1 MGLLLKLKDSDTLL
15 KSLKFGNDRPGGGSS
30 KQPYIQ
36 KSISDNPI
44 SSTGGNDFII
54 RGGIKAPQRALEDVA
69 RLAKYTTDGVKGL
82 LYTAKENILS
92 RTSVKT
98 EASKGIAYAGGAL
111 NAGVYTPLSTLAQA
125 GVGFTGTRLNR
136 MGIDPTGL
144 ISGLSL
150 KKYEDVV
157 KENHTFIP
165 SSTIIDPGGSLSV
178 VNFTIKTNNRL
189 INLLN
194 KKQNVI
200 SNDLI
205 DKYGGGPGSILGVGK
220 TKIKFADQR
229 TGINNSLVKAN
240 YTIENN
246 YAILKPNIRSN
257 IFYGID
263 DPRKGNRTFNT
274 EILLKGVSTNPT
286 YNIKRTGLSIGEYET
301 NIFQFKNS
309 STEPDSLYIES
320 SESIKLKEDPR
331 KGSRTFDTTKLLKGI
346 TTNPIYNI
354 GKSALEQPYTNLN
367 FGITEPTILADF
379 RPSST
384 ESGSLYIESS
394 ESIKLRKNLPQE
406 ASYTK
411 TQPNGNPTYI
421 VAITEQYKDSDKNLN
436 KFRIETRVNLG
447 DPGAVKGT
455 WAGDV
460 TEKNQII
467 DKINGSSIYI
477 SEEKKGKHHADYND
491 LINFRIGVID
501 NASPNKTTYMNF
513 RAYIDSFSDSYNAD
527 WKAQSYM
534 GRGEKFYKY
543 EGFSRD
549 ISLSFTVVAQSQG
562 EMNGMYQK
570 LNYLAS
576 SLAPYYTGQG
586 YMAGNLVKLT
596 VGNYIYEQVGFISS
610 ITYDIPEESSWE
622 LSLTPGIEI
631 ARDLNPNPD
640 ELPLM
645 IKVTGLKFTP
655 IHQFRPEIQNNP
667 VKGIGKRFI
676 TEQIPFE
683 QEWHTKLKNV

>member
-1 MGLLLKLKDSDTLL
+1 MGLLLKLKDGDTLL

-69 RLAKYTTDGVKGL
+69 RLAKYATDGVKGL
-82 LYTAKENILS
+82 LYTAKENLLS

-144 ISGLSL
+144 IPGLSL
-150 KKYEDVV
+150 NKYEDVT
-157 KENHTFIP
+157 KEELSSPP
-165 SSTIIDPGGSLSV
+165 S
-178 VNFTIKTNNRL
+178 NKNRL
-189 INLLN
+189 IRFLN
-194 KKQNVI
+194 EKQNV
-200 SNDLI
+200 SFSGFI
-205 DKYGGGPGSILGVGK
+205 DEYSGGPGSILGVGK

-229 TGINNSLVKAN
+229 TGINNIKLEKTGFFSSLEKFGYYNYGSFKSPRLLLYNGSSIFNGKNLSSIYEN
-240 YTIENN
+240 YTGEDPLKSEFSTTNNSPELMLFSNLSTESGSLYIESLES
-246 YAILKPNIRSN
+246 IKLKK
-257 IFYGID
+257 
-263 DPRKGNRTFNT
+263 DPREGDRTFNT

-286 YNIKRTGLSIGEYET
+286 YNIQETGLNIGKEEK
-301 NIFQFKNS
+301 NIFNFTNS
-309 STEPDSLYIES
+309 STSGSLYKES
-320 SESIKLKEDPR
+320 SESIKLREDPR
-331 KGSRTFDTTKLLKGI
+331 KGSRT
-346 TTNPIYNI
+346 
-354 GKSALEQPYTNLN
+354 LE
-367 FGITEPTILADF
+367 A
-379 RPSST
+379 
-384 ESGSLYIESS
+384 
-394 ESIKLRKNLPQE
+394 K
-406 ASYTK
+406 
-411 TQPNGNPTYI
+411 QPNENDTYI
-421 VAITEQYKDSDKNLN
+421 VAINKKYRASDDKLN
-436 KFRIETRVNLG
+436 HPANIENRVNLG

-455 WAGDV
+455 WADDV
-460 TEKNQII
+460 TNKSQII
-467 DKINGSSIYI
+467 DKINGSPIYNSTDI
-477 SEEKKGKHHADYND
+477 GNNGKDYND
-491 LINFRIGVID
+491 LIAFRIGVID
-501 NASPNKTTYMNF
+501 NTNPNNTTYMNF
-513 RAYIDSFSDSYNAD
+513 RAYIDSFSDSYSSD

-549 ISLSFTVVAQSQG
+549 ISLAFTVVAQSQG

-576 SLAPYYTGQG
+576 SLAPYYTKQG

-622 LSLTPGIEI
+622 LSLTPDIKI
-631 ARDLNPNPD
+631 STNPNPNPD
-640 ELPLM
+640 ELPFM
-645 IKVTGLKFTP
+645 IKVTGFKFTP
-655 IHQFRPEIQNNP
+655 IHKFRPEINKYPENKELI
-667 VKGIGKRFI
+667 VENRFI
-676 TEQIPFE
+676 TEKIPFI
-683 QEWHTKLKNV
+683 QNWQSGLTNT

>member
-1 MGLLLKLKDSDTLL
+1 MGLLLKLKDGDTLL

-36 KSISDNPI
+36 KPISDNPI

-54 RGGIKAPQRALEDVA
+54 RGGIKAPQRALEDVV
-69 RLAKYTTDGVKGL
+69 RLSKYATDGVKGL
-82 LYTAKENILS
+82 LYTAKENLLS

-98 EASKGIAYAGGAL
+98 EASKGAAYAGGAL

-144 ISGLSL
+144 IPGLSL
-150 KKYEDVV
+150 NKYEDVA
-157 KENHTFIP
+157 KEELFSPP
-165 SSTIIDPGGSLSV
+165 S
-178 VNFTIKTNNRL
+178 NKNRL
-189 INLLN
+189 IRFLN
-194 KKQNVI
+194 EKQNVI
-200 SNDLI
+200 SNSPILYE
-205 DKYGGGPGSILGVGK
+205 YGGGPGSILGVGK

-229 TGINNSLVKAN
+229 TGDNS
-240 YTIENN
+240 
-246 YAILKPNIRSN
+246 IRVDM
-257 IFYGID
+257 FEID
-263 DPRKGNRTFNT
+263 DPRKGLRTFNTTKLLKNITSNPIYNIPNQSEWINIGEKISTKENNILKFNPSSNKSGSLYIESTGSIKLKKDPRKGDRTFNT

-286 YNIKRTGLSIGEYET
+286 YDIQKTGLNIGEIEKD
-301 NIFQFKNS
+301 IFNFTNS
-309 STEPDSLYIES
+309 STISDSLYVES
-320 SESIKLKEDPR
+320 SESIKLTPNIPKS
-331 KGSRTFDTTKLLKGI
+331 KDTTLL
-346 TTNPIYNI
+346 
-354 GKSALEQPYTNLN
+354 
-367 FGITEPTILADF
+367 
-379 RPSST
+379 
-384 ESGSLYIESS
+384 
-394 ESIKLRKNLPQE
+394 
-406 ASYTK
+406 
-411 TQPNGNPTYI
+411 QPNGNDTYV
-421 VAITEQYKDSDKNLN
+421 VAIDKKYNDTSQYLN
-436 KFRIETRVNLG
+436 KARIETRVNLG

-455 WAGDV
+455 WAADV

-467 DKINGSSIYI
+467 DKINSSPIY
-477 SEEKKGKHHADYND
+477 KTKRDYGYNHADYND
-491 LINFRIGVID
+491 LIAFRIGVID
-501 NASPNKTTYMNF
+501 NASPNNTTYMNF
-513 RAYIDSFSDSYNAD
+513 RAYIDSFSDSYSSD

-596 VGNYIYEQVGFISS
+596 VGDYIYEQIGFISS
-610 ITYDIPEESSWE
+610 ITYDVPEESSWE
-622 LSLTPGIEI
+622 LSLTPGIGI
-631 ARDLNPNPD
+631 AGKEKRKENDPNPD
-640 ELPLM
+640 ELPFM

-667 VKGIGKRFI
+667 KKGIGTRFI
-676 TEQIPFE
+676 TNQIPFKQNW
-683 QEWHTKLKNV
+683 QEGLKQNIPLEDIPNPTESFPISPTPILPPD

>member
-1 MGLLLKLKDSDTLL
+1 MGLLLKLKDGDTLL

-69 RLAKYTTDGVKGL
+69 RLAKYATDGVKGL
-82 LYTAKENILS
+82 LYTAKENLLS

-125 GVGFTGTRLNR
+125 GVGFTGIRLNR

-144 ISGLSL
+144 IPGLSL
-150 KKYEDVV
+150 NKYEDIV
-157 KENHTFIP
+157 KENNTFVP
-165 SSTIIDPGGSLSV
+165 SFSTIDAGGSLSV
-178 VNFTIKTNNRL
+178 SNFTFKTNNRL
-189 INLLN
+189 VNLLD

-205 DKYGGGPGSILGVGK
+205 DEYSGGPGSILGIGK

-229 TGINNSLVKAN
+229 TGINNYTVK
-240 YTIENN
+240 EF
-246 YAILKPNIRSN
+246 K
-257 IFYGID
+257 ID
-263 DPRKGNRTFNT
+263 DPRKGDRTFNT
-274 EILLKGVSTNPT
+274 EILLNGVS
-286 YNIKRTGLSIGEYET
+286 
-301 NIFQFKNS
+301 
-309 STEPDSLYIES
+309 
-320 SESIKLKEDPR
+320 
-331 KGSRTFDTTKLLKGI
+331 
-346 TTNPIYNI
+346 TNPIYNI
-354 GKSALEQPYTNLN
+354 QRTGLNIGEVEKNIFNFTN
-367 FGITEPTILADF
+367 
-379 RPSST
+379 SST
-384 ESGSLYIESS
+384 ISGSLYEESAAS
-394 ESIKLRKNLPQE
+394 EIQIPFLPK
-406 ASYTK
+406 SNNPTLL
-411 TQPNGNPTYI
+411 QPNGDDAYI
-421 VAITEQYKDSDKNLN
+421 VAIDKKYNDTSKYLN
-436 KFRIETRVNLG
+436 KARIETRVNLG

-455 WAGDV
+455 WAGEV
-460 TEKNQII
+460 TEKTQII
-467 DKINGSSIYI
+467 DKINGSPIY
-477 SEEKKGKHHADYND
+477 KTKRDRGYNHADYND
-491 LINFRIGVID
+491 LIAFRIGVID
-501 NASPNKTTYMNF
+501 NASPNETTYMNF
-513 RAYIDSFSDSYNAD
+513 RAYIDSFSDSYNSD

-576 SLAPYYTGQG
+576 SLAPYYTKQG

-596 VGNYIYEQVGFISS
+596 IGDYIYEQVGFISS
-610 ITYDIPEESSWE
+610 ITYDVPEESSWE
-622 LSLTPGIEI
+622 LSLTPGIGI
-631 ARDLNPNPD
+631 AGKEKRKENDPNPD
-640 ELPLM
+640 ELPFM

-667 VKGIGKRFI
+667 KKGIGKRFI
-676 TEQIPFE
+676 TNQIPFKQDW
-683 QEWHTKLKNV
+683 QEGLKQNIPLEDIPNPTETTPISPTPILPPD